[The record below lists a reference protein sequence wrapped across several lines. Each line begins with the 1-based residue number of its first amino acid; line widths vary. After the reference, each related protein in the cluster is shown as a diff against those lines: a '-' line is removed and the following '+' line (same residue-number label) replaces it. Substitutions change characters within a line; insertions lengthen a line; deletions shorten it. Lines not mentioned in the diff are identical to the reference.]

1 MPTNFRL
8 GKDHL
13 SGSSTMSHDDE
24 AQLLPQ
30 LGPFLR
36 ACNGRNDVADV
47 SCTNPGCGQGRYAP
61 AAVILT
67 VSTGA
72 PHARGSYSAI
82 TKRGPSTS
90 PRRSRTTVWPESC
103 ILTPDA

>member
-1 MPTNFRL
+1 
-8 GKDHL
+8 
-13 SGSSTMSHDDE
+13 MSHDDE

-30 LGPFLR
+30 LDPFLR
-36 ACNGRNDVADV
+36 AGIKSREI
-47 SCTNPGCGQGRYAP
+47 YEAP

-72 PHARGSYSAI
+72 PHARDSYSAI
-82 TKRGPSTS
+82 TKRGPSTG

-103 ILTPDA
+103 FLTSDA